1 MSKTLYISV
10 VSHNQQDLIKQNFSS
25 FVKQI
30 DQFKI
35 ELAILDNTGSKELK
49 EFCKKEQLFYFHDG
63 KQRGFGSNHNRLF
76 SLLSPKDEDI
86 FLVCNPDIIVEPIQ
100 LQGMLNIFENENH
113 EIYAPTIYFDTDKTI
128 KDNPDK
134 NFPGLLNFAI
144 SVATGKRLHY
154 GTRINTK
161 SPNWISGA
169 FMLFRAKTFRELNGF
184 DEDYFM
190 YCEDLDICY
199 RAKKNHKVIFN
210 DNRFYVIHNAQM
222 QSRRLLS
229 KNMLWHSISAIKFLT
244 KNQHYKLLNHTTKLR
259 KSQNQHIQKILRR
272 DIENIQY

>member
-35 ELAILDNTGSKELK
+35 KLAILDNTGSKELK
-49 EFCKKEQLFYFHDG
+49 EFCKKEQIVYFYDG
-63 KQRGFGSNHNRLF
+63 KQRGFGANHNRVF
-76 SLLSPKDEDI
+76 SLLSPKDEDL
-86 FLVCNPDIIVEPIQ
+86 FLVCNPDIIVEPMQ
-100 LQGMLNIFENENH
+100 LRGMLNIFENENH
-113 EIYAPTIYFDTDKTI
+113 EIYTPTIYLDKNKTI

-161 SPNWISGA
+161 NPSWISGA
-169 FMLFRAKTFRELNGF
+169 FMLFRAKIFRELNGF

-244 KNQHYKLLNHTTKLR
+244 KNQHYKLLNHTIKLR
-259 KSQNQHIQKILRR
+259 KSQNQHIHKIPRR